1 MKKAS
6 KAFFSVVIMLTLS
19 VLMALSASAASQKD
33 SVYSYLTEKLG
44 FNSAAACGIMANIE
58 HESNFNPRCVIIDCN
73 GLPSGG
79 LCQWN
84 GSRFRNLKNFCYQK
98 GYNYLSTEGQ
108 LEYLKHELTK
118 KTYKHIYNYLKSVPN
133 SAQGAYN
140 AAYYWCYYFE
150 IPTNRV
156 SKGTSRGNAAKSRYW
171 NSYGQSNLKDI
182 TLKSSAQGGTLDFA
196 DEVKI
201 TWSKAGESC
210 TGYVAYLVKKVSGE
224 YDYKNAKKVS
234 LDADKKSYT
243 FNLSKSETG
252 KYKAYVKAKSSW
264 DSKESN
270 SITFTLKCK
279 DHEYKCETT
288 KKATAKEQ
296 GINTYTC
303 KKCGKQYKKSIP
315 IIITEN
321 SGTFNIKKPVVKS
334 VKGDTATITLGSK
347 TKVDGYQIYKYNG
360 EKWVKVKNTQK
371 DTITL
376 DGLKSGR
383 TYKFRVRAYKLS
395 GKAIS
400 AVSHFEKFEVA
411 TSPDSTFIRAIG
423 RPSDTSAIVSWA
435 EADGANGYI
444 VYAATS
450 KKGKYEKIAEV
461 KGTDTSCTV
470 SGLKKNKQYFFKVQA
485 VRTSQNNTAYS
496 EMSK

>member
-6 KAFFSVVIMLTLS
+6 KAFFSVVIMLTLA
-19 VLMALSASAASQKD
+19 VLTALPASAASQKD
-33 SVYSYLTEKLG
+33 SVFSYLTESLG

-58 HESNFNPRCVIIDCN
+58 QESNFNPQRVIIDCN

-84 GSRFRNLKNFCYQK
+84 GSRFRNLKNFCYQR
-98 GYNYLSTEGQ
+98 GYNYLSTQGQ

-133 SAQGAYN
+133 TAQGAFD

-150 IPTNRV
+150 IPASRI
-156 SKGTSRGNAAKSRYW
+156 SKSNSRGSTARNKYW
-171 NSYGQSNLKDI
+171 KAYGQSNLKDI
-182 TLKSSAQGGTLDFA
+182 TLKSGADKETLDFS
-196 DEVKI
+196 DKVKL
-201 TWSKAGESC
+201 TWSKGGENC
-210 TGYVAYLVKKVSGE
+210 TGYVAYLVKKVGGE

-243 FNLSKSETG
+243 FNLSKSGTG

-270 SITFTLKCK
+270 AITFTLKCK
-279 DHEYKCETT
+279 DHEYTCKTT
-288 KKATAKEQ
+288 KKATIKEQ

-303 KKCGKQYKKSIP
+303 KKCGKQYEKSIP
-315 IIITEN
+315 IVITEN
-321 SGTFNIKKPVVKS
+321 SGTFKIKDPVVKS
-334 VKGDTATITLGSK
+334 VKGDKATITLGSK

-360 EKWVKVKNTQK
+360 EKWVKVKTTQK
-371 DTITL
+371 DTVTL
-376 DGLKSGR
+376 EGLKSGK

-400 AVSHFEKFEVA
+400 AVSHFQKFEVA
-411 TSPDSTFIRAIG
+411 TSPGSTYVRAIG

-450 KKGKYEKIAEV
+450 KKGKYEKVAEV
-461 KGTDTSCTV
+461 KGNETSCTV
-470 SGLKKNKQYFFKVQA
+470 SDLKKNKQYFFKVQA
-485 VRTSQNNTAYS
+485 VRTSQDNTAYS
-496 EMSK
+496 EISK